1 MKYNMYTMTIATT
14 TIALLF
20 IIGNANGIS
29 IETMSPCKA
38 HTDCNMKSGETCYFS
53 HAEASG
59 FCFSEIAESAEPG
72 TIAKTAT
79 TAKTTTT
86 KKRKSGPTMKRGGIV
101 VQGEEGQA
109 AVLSV
114 KSGKTG
120 YRVGAFGTP
129 ARFAIQQTGGD
140 KTDILTIKPNGDVT
154 MKSKLLRT
162 TSIEAESRL
171 LVNKVPQWS
180 IVKQENY
187 VTDPTTQTV
196 KGAEGWKSVPA
207 IVGKNAVQVQVSRC
221 GGLTLLGGVSNFDQA
236 GSVAKIFKVPVAAT
250 TKEVRIT
257 ARFHF
262 IDMWLGQSGYLKI
275 AMPQENGEYGKGQVV
290 WSSQYETAPDG
301 LSPMVE
307 MMNVC
312 GNPKVGEHKFS
323 VPIDIVVPLKGRSA
337 ASAAEKVEI
346 KLEFGSTWAVP
357 ADENGSNEGSWGI
370 SGVEFWQ
377 H

>member
-1 MKYNMYTMTIATT
+1 MFYKS
-14 TIALLF
+14 IALVALYTLCITTF
-20 IIGNANGIS
+20 VTS
-29 IETMSPCKA
+29 IETTSPCKA
-38 HTDCNMKSGETCYFS
+38 HNDCNMKAGESCYFS

-59 FCFSEIAESAEPG
+59 FCFSEMVERVV
-72 TIAKTAT
+72 AT
-79 TAKTTTT
+79 PNATAK
-86 KKRKSGPTMKRGGIV
+86 KSVIKRKTGPTMKRGGIV

-109 AVLSV
+109 AVLTV
-114 KSGKTG
+114 KSGKKG
-120 YRVGAFGTP
+120 YRVGAFGQP
-129 ARFAIQQTGGD
+129 ARFAVQQTGGD
-140 KTDILTIKPNGDVT
+140 KVDILSISPKGDVM

-171 LVNKVPQWS
+171 RVNKEPQWS
-180 IVKQENY
+180 IVMQENY

-221 GGLTLLGGVSNFDQA
+221 GGLTLLGGVGNFDQA
-236 GSVAKIFKVPVAAT
+236 GSVAKVFKVPVAAA
-250 TKEVRIT
+250 TKELRVT

-262 IDMWLGQSGYLKI
+262 IDMWLGQSGYLKVSFPN
-275 AMPQENGEYGKGQVV
+275 ANGEYEQGQVV

-301 LSPMVE
+301 QTPMIK
-307 MMNVC
+307 MLDVC
-312 GNPKVGEHKFS
+312 GNAEVGEHKFS
-323 VPIDIVVPLKGRSA
+323 NPIDIVIPLKGRSA
-337 ASAAEKVEI
+337 TSISDQVEF

-357 ADENGSNEGSWGI
+357 ADDGRSNSGSWGI

>member
-1 MKYNMYTMTIATT
+1 MYKH
-14 TIALLF
+14 IALVALYTICLF
-20 IIGNANGIS
+20 QASVIIVTS
-29 IETMSPCKA
+29 IETSSPCKA

-59 FCFSEIAESAEPG
+59 FCFSEMVESAIPAAA
-72 TIAKTAT
+72 TVKT
-79 TAKTTTT
+79 TAKVAT
-86 KKRKSGPTMKRGGIV
+86 KVKTGPTMKRGGIV

-257 ARFHF
+257 TRFHF

-346 KLEFGSTWAVP
+346 KLEFGSTWALP